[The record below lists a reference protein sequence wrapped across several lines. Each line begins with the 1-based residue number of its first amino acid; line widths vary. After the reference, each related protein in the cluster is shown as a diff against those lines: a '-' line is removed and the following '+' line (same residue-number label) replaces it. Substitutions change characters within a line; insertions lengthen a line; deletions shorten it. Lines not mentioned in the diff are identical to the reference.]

1 MNSLVRTLCALLAA
15 AVALPA
21 VAAGKPCELKQ
32 VTAMEVA
39 VAPDGSV
46 LVPVALEGHPGFMAL
61 QLDAGSPW
69 LFPGYV
75 EELGLQK
82 ATHGV
87 VVDARINGRKVD
99 RQLRVKSTRL
109 GLADFTGW
117 EYMVLPES
125 PTVRPKF
132 RGYPVYGT
140 MSSVFMSAVD
150 MELNLAENRIA
161 LFRPNRCS
169 SIPVYW
175 EGEVTAVPLYTDR
188 SGLMI
193 FPMEVEG
200 NRVETSLNTT
210 SRMSVLFTKLAKRYL
225 GFDANSPGIERQT
238 LPGGR
243 EVASFRAVSLTAKG
257 LGIHNAR
264 VRLSDFDRCDPTS
277 SGKDTGAIGCRDMYG
292 LTPFSIGTDL
302 LKQLR
307 IYASVVDG
315 KIYFTRVGL
324 AAAPAA
330 DAQPVAGSDANSAPG
345 AAN

>member
-1 MNSLVRTLCALLAA
+1 MSKLRTLCVLLAA
-15 AVALPA
+15 VVALPA
-21 VAAGKPCELKQ
+21 AAAGKPCELKQ
-32 VTAMEVA
+32 VSAMEV
-39 VAPDGSV
+39 VMAPDGAV
-46 LVPVALEGHPGFMAL
+46 LVPVAIEGHPGFMVL

-69 LFPGYV
+69 LYPGYL

-87 VVDARINGRKVD
+87 VVDAHINGRKVD

-117 EYMVLPES
+117 DYFVLPES
-125 PTVRPKF
+125 PTARPRF

-140 MSSVFMSAVD
+140 MSSVFMNAVD
-150 MELNLAENRIA
+150 MELNLAENHLV
-161 LFRPNRCS
+161 LFRPNRCG

-200 NRVETSLNTT
+200 NRIEASLNTT
-210 SRMSVLFTKLAKRYL
+210 GRLSVLFTKIAKRYL

-264 VRLSDFDRCDPTS
+264 VRLSDFDRCDPTTS
-277 SGKDTGAIGCRDMYG
+277 DKDSGAIGCRDMYG

-307 IYASVVDG
+307 IFASVADR
-315 KIYFTRVGL
+315 KIYFTRVDS
-324 AAAPAA
+324 AAVPALPVPTA
-330 DAQPVAGSDANSAPG
+330 VPAGASAGQDAAK
-345 AAN
+345 